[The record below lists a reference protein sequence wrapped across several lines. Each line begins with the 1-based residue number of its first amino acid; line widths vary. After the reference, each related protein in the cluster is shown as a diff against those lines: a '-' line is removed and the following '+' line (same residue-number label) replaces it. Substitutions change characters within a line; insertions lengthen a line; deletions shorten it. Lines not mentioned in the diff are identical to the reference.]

1 LHVTVLPVERLLKKN
16 NTKYTQKG
24 VFMRLGLYIIASII
38 LMAIVGIFVY
48 MIHPENYTY
57 NELGFPLELP
67 IAVWIVLPMLAL
79 MLASLLHML
88 FYGTKNFFKFKKWES
103 DINTLDDALYWAL
116 LHEPQAHK
124 FNLPQLKQTASLL
137 SVSSIKV
144 NGKVENISEK
154 LGEALSIV
162 SAIERGEYVDLK
174 AKKLSRVL
182 SANNP
187 LVKKNTLN
195 RLEEDESFAEE
206 IIQDKLSYDEE
217 LFKKALHRFAE
228 TTTFTQAQK
237 YLNTFDKESFMI
249 LIGRVTDEDDL
260 GLTKDILDK
269 FIIELDSSLACG
281 DYLQMSTLMMKK
293 MSPAENLLLWKE
305 YQSKYSKAEIAYL
318 YLLFEYEMIDKAGDY
333 LQEHGEDDF
342 KRFRALYELKKED
355 KKYKITDLM
364 NVRHICDA

>member
-1 LHVTVLPVERLLKKN
+1 
-16 NTKYTQKG
+16 
-24 VFMRLGLYIIASII
+24 MRLGLYIIASIL

-48 MIHPENYTY
+48 MIHPGNYTY

-67 IAVWIVLPMLAL
+67 IALWIVLPMFAL
-79 MLASLLHML
+79 MLASLLHMM

-103 DINTLDDALYWAL
+103 DTNTLDDALYWAL

-144 NGKVENISEK
+144 NGKVEKSSEK

-174 AKKLSRVL
+174 VKKLSRVL
-182 SANNP
+182 SSNNP

-195 RLEEDESFAEE
+195 RLEQDETFAEE
-206 IIQDKLSYDEE
+206 VIQDKLSHDDT
-217 LFKKALHRFAE
+217 LFKIALNKFAE

-237 YLNTFDKESFMI
+237 YLTLFDKKSFMI
-249 LIGRVTDEDDL
+249 LIERVTDKNDL

-269 FIIELDSSLACG
+269 FIIELESSLECG
-281 DYLQMSTLMMKK
+281 DYLQMSTLMMKEL
-293 MSPAENLLLWKE
+293 SPDENLLVWKE

-333 LQEHGEDDF
+333 LREHGEDDF
-342 KRFRALYELKKED
+342 KRFRALHELKKED

-364 NVRHICDA
+364 NIRHICDA

>member
-1 LHVTVLPVERLLKKN
+1 
-16 NTKYTQKG
+16 
-24 VFMRLGLYIIASII
+24 MRLGLYIIASII
-38 LMAIVGIFVY
+38 LMAIVGVFVY
-48 MIHPENYTY
+48 MVNPGNYTY

-67 IAVWIVLPMLAL
+67 IALWIVLPMFAL
-79 MLASLLHML
+79 MLASLLHMM

-103 DINTLDDALYWAL
+103 DTNTLDDALYWSL

-144 NGKVENISEK
+144 NGKVANSSEK

-182 SANNP
+182 STDNP
-187 LVKKNTLN
+187 LVKKNILN
-195 RLEEDESFAEE
+195 RLEQDEAFAEE
-206 IIQDKLSYDEE
+206 VIQDKLSYDNTI
-217 LFKKALHRFAE
+217 FKVALNKFANV
-228 TTTFTQAQK
+228 TTFTQAQK
-237 YLNTFDKESFMI
+237 YLTFFDKESFMI
-249 LIGRVTDEDDL
+249 LIGRVTNENDL

-269 FIIELDSSLACG
+269 FIVELEPTLDCG
-281 DYLQMSTLMMKK
+281 DYLQISTLMMRQL
-293 MSPAENLLLWKE
+293 SPDENLLVWKE

-333 LQEHGEDDF
+333 LREHGEDDF

-355 KKYKITDLM
+355 KKYKITDMM
-364 NVRHICDA
+364 NIHHICDA